1 MKKPTILARLAA
13 IALLIAFS
21 SLGSA
26 QAKTNSGVNKP
37 TSSSR
42 TSQGDAVETHNQRQ
56 KTAHASRKEAAH
68 RLRAEFTKQ
77 READLNQEVKAHGFK
92 RGKK

>member
-1 MKKPTILARLAA
+1 MKNLQSTQRWAA
-13 IALLIAFS
+13 MLLLLAFS
-21 SLGSA
+21 CFG
-26 QAKTNSGVNKP
+26 QAWAKSNSVSNKAA
-37 TSSSR
+37 TSR

-77 READLNQEVKAHGFK
+77 READLNQEVKEHGFK